1 MWPLYNGRFMFA
13 LKHRSQCFD
22 NSVLFFL
29 FMFYFAKVSLF
40 LIPTKYFTL
49 FFQVAIIFLRS
60 ARAFANQKNFTSSPI
75 TSESNRLARREVPM
89 RNH

>member
-1 MWPLYNGRFMFA
+1 MWPLYNGRFKFA

-60 ARAFANQKNFTSSPI
+60 ARVCLSKELHFLANHFRKQQISQT
-75 TSESNRLARREVPM
+75 
-89 RNH
+89 